1 MKCGGPDRY
10 MKLEWGPRFT
20 EVEKHRSI
28 AAFCSCYLT
37 GYATFILVLYSSI
50 VSGFIFFYYLFL
62 PVISLC
68 AQQTTLHPVTVRK
81 IVKCKESTQVQ
92 AELDEFNP

>member
-1 MKCGGPDRY
+1 MRNTDVVLPSAHAI
-10 MKLEWGPRFT
+10 EP
-20 EVEKHRSI
+20 
-28 AAFCSCYLT
+28 